1 MDHLNA
7 VGKSVLRPDG
17 LAKVTGRAL
26 YLDDLPENRCFH
38 GTTVRSPH
46 ASALIT
52 AIDTSAVADP
62 EVRILVAKD
71 IGPRNSVH
79 LIHDDWPILAETR
92 VNHVGEPVALVVG
105 PTLARAQAAAR
116 AIEVSYQ
123 PQTPVLDLRGALDGD
138 PRTGGKLNVLA
149 RCDIDHGNVDA
160 AFAEAEVIVEGEY
173 ETGHQEHAYI
183 EPHGIIATPTLD
195 AASKFQGVDVVGSLQ
210 CPYYVHKALSYLF
223 DMGDEAIR
231 VRQSVTGGGFGG
243 KEDYPDMI
251 AAHAALLARACS
263 RAVKIVY
270 ERQEDIIATT
280 KRHPSRVRHRT
291 GVRRDGT
298 LVAMDIEVVLD
309 GGAYITLSPVVLSRA
324 VLHAAGAYTCPNVR
338 IRGRVL
344 ATNTAPNGAF
354 RGFGAPQSLFAIER
368 QMDKV
373 ATTLGLDPFALRFRN
388 AYRLGD
394 VTATGQVLK
403 ESVSAVAV
411 LERAQTATQFRE
423 KRTAN
428 ELARSKRQGVADDD
442 GRPLRGIGVS
452 LFWHGSGFTGN
463 GERRLMS
470 KGAVRLRK
478 DLKIEVLSSS
488 TDFGQGTEGIFKQ
501 IVADACGV
509 SLDDVV
515 VHTPDT
521 AAVPDSG
528 PTVASRTVMVVGGLL
543 SRAGAKLANTLCT
556 FAAGQTGPAPAAGV
570 LLRRGFFETERGR
583 TPFAEIARQYVAL
596 HGSLDAEATFEPSA
610 ASAFDETTYRGDAY
624 AAYGWG
630 SNVVEV
636 EVDPDTFITK
646 ITRLTT
652 VSDVGHVVHPV
663 MCAGQVEG
671 GTLQALAWGYLEEMK
686 MKDGHYLNDRMQ
698 TYLIPTMA
706 DTPDMETILIEN
718 PTAHGPFGAKGVG
731 ELPMDGGAPALLQAI
746 ENATGIA
753 LSRIPA
759 TPERLFEAAQAQRS

>member
-1 MDHLNA
+1 MDHTRS
-7 VGKSVLRPDG
+7 VGRSVLRPDG
-17 LAKVTGRAL
+17 LAKVTGKAL
-26 YLDDLPENRCFH
+26 YLDDLKENGCWH

-52 AIDTSAVADP
+52 SIDASAVTDP
-62 EVRILVAKD
+62 DVRILTAKD
-71 IGPRNSVH
+71 VGPRNSVH
-79 LIHDDWPILAETR
+79 LIHDDWPVLAAER
-92 VNHVGEPVALVVG
+92 VNHVGEPVALVAA
-105 PTLARAQAAAR
+105 PTLARATAAAR
-116 AIEVSYQ
+116 LIKVTYDVQ
-123 PQTPVLDLRGALDGD
+123 KPVLTLDEALAGD
-138 PRTGGKLNVLA
+138 PRTGGAPNVLST
-149 RCDIDHGNVDA
+149 CNISHGVVDA
-160 AFAEAEVIVEGEY
+160 GFAMADVIIEGEY
-173 ETGHQEHAYI
+173 STGHQEHAYI

-195 AASKFQGVDVVGSLQ
+195 ASGTFKGVDIIGSLQ
-210 CPYYVHKALSYLF
+210 CPYYVHKALTYLF
-223 DMGDEAIR
+223 DVSNEAIR

-251 AAHAALLARACS
+251 AAHASILARACGH
-263 RAVKIVY
+263 AVKIVY

-298 LVAMDIEVVLD
+298 LVAMDIDVLLD

-324 VLHAAGAYTCPNVR
+324 VLHAAGAYACANVR

-354 RGFGAPQSLFAIER
+354 RGFGAPQTLFAVER
-368 QMDKV
+368 QMDRI
-373 ATTLGLDPFALRFRN
+373 ARTLGIDPYTLRSRN
-388 AYRLGD
+388 AYREGN
-394 VTATGQVLK
+394 TTPTGQVLK

-411 LERAQTATQFRE
+411 IEKAQSAARFKERYAS
-423 KRTAN
+423 N
-428 ELARSKRQGVADDD
+428 EAARAARKDD
-442 GRPLRGIGVS
+442 GKPQRGIGLS

-463 GERRLMS
+463 GERRMMS
-470 KGAVRLRK
+470 VGAVRLRA

-488 TDFGQGTEGIFKQ
+488 TDFGQGTEGIFRQ

-509 SLDDVV
+509 GLSDVV

-543 SRAGAKLANTLCT
+543 SRAGEKLSEDLRR
-556 FAAGQTGPAPAAGV
+556 FAAHSSGSAPAGV
-570 LLRRGFFETERGR
+570 LLRDGFFETERGR
-583 TPFAEIARQYVAL
+583 TPFADIARQYILL
-596 HGSLDAEATFEPSA
+596 HGPLVAEATFEPTPGST
-610 ASAFDETTYRGDAY
+610 FDEATYQGDAY

-630 SNVVEV
+630 ANVVEV
-636 EVDPDTFITK
+636 EVDPDTFVTRITK
-646 ITRLTT
+646 LTT

-663 MCAGQVEG
+663 LCAGQVEG
-671 GTLQALAWGYLEEMK
+671 GTLQALAWGYLEEVR
-686 MKDGHYLNDRMQ
+686 MKDGHYLNDRLQ

-706 DTPDMETILIEN
+706 DTPDMETILLEN
-718 PTAHGPFGAKGVG
+718 PTSHGPFGAKGVG

-753 LSRIPA
+753 LASIPA
-759 TPERLFEAAQAQRS
+759 TPERIFEASQGRGRS